1 MWKRESRGYGGWCV
15 PSLAK
20 AGDCVEG
27 ALLPVRA
34 FALQVRDV
42 QLAAQPA
49 HDLLG
54 EQVVHQGRL
63 HAAIFFAQL
72 NN

>member
-1 MWKRESRGYGGWCV
+1 VCARLSE
-15 PSLAK
+15 
-20 AGDCVEG
+20 AGDGVEG

-34 FALQVRDV
+34 FALQIGDV

-63 HAAIFFAQL
+63 HATVLIAQL
-72 NN
+72 QNEFLHALIIISRK